1 MTENAYFLPLGG
13 ERLFAFLHL
22 PEGPARGGIVLCAPL
37 AEEKLWSHR
46 VFVSFAREL
55 AARGFAVLRFD
66 FRGEGDSDRR
76 FEESDLD
83 TRLADTHAAI
93 DELKRR
99 VPGPGKVALV
109 GLRLGATI
117 AAAAAAQRDDIERL
131 VLWDPVV
138 DGADYMQSVLRSNL
152 MAQMAIHRKV
162 IEDRDAL
169 VARLRRGETVNI
181 EGYDLGLALFEQVSA
196 LKLAELLAARP
207 LPCQVV
213 SIAVRQAPPR
223 PDLAALAASLATVT
237 LDAAAE
243 EPFWKEIKTF
253 YQRAED
259 LFRVSL
265 AGLGAGS

>member
-1 MTENAYFLPLGG
+1 MTENAYFLPIGG

-22 PEGPARGGIVLCAPL
+22 PDGAPHAGAVLCAPL

-55 AARGFAVLRFD
+55 AARGWAVLRFD

-76 FEESDLD
+76 FEETDFE
-83 TRLADTHAAI
+83 TRLEDTHAAI
-93 DELKRR
+93 DELKRKTG
-99 VPGPGKVALV
+99 VSKLALV
-109 GLRLGATI
+109 GLRLGAII
-117 AAAAAAQRDDIERL
+117 AAAAAAKRDDVNRL
-131 VLWDPVV
+131 LLWDPVV
-138 DGADYMQSVLRSNL
+138 DGADYMQSVLRINL

-162 IEDRDAL
+162 VEDRDAL
-169 VARLRRGETVNI
+169 VARLQRRETVNI

-196 LKLAELLAARP
+196 VKLAESLAARP
-207 LPCQVV
+207 LSCRIV
-213 SIAVRQAPPR
+213 SIAARQAPPR
-223 PDLAALAASLATVT
+223 MELAALAASIPTVT
-237 LDAAAE
+237 IDAAAE

-265 AGLGAGS
+265 NALGAPS